1 MHTGFLCARP
11 RLPSVA
17 GVAAAAV
24 AAAKVASEKQTDD
37 GAAGS
42 NSEMAAVE

>member
-1 MHTGFLCARP
+1 MARK
-11 RLPSVA
+11 RKEFFASVA
-17 GVAAAAV
+17 RVAAAAV

-42 NSEMAAVE
+42 DSEMAAVE

>member
-1 MHTGFLCARP
+1 MARK
-11 RLPSVA
+11 RKEFFASVA

-42 NSEMAAVE
+42 DSEMAAVCVE